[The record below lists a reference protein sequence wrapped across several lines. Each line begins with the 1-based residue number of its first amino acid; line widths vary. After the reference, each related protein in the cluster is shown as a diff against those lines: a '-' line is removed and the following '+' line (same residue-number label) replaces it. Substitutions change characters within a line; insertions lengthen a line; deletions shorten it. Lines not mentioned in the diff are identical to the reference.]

1 MTRFA
6 GSAVDF
12 TPASLSAAGGGSN
25 YSAAADNVSL
35 NDTYAAQRAKAPK
48 YDVLAQQGIT
58 NRSNE
63 RQASMQASADVMGQ
77 GIAAVGQTKSAA
89 LQAEG
94 AIAAAKAQAE
104 GQKSSAMM
112 GGIAKIAG
120 SIIPMLSDESTK
132 TAITPIDSALA
143 KLRELKPVT
152 FYYKSEYGDH
162 TRKHHGFVAQEFS
175 TVLPDATYTDE
186 ATGKM
191 CIDTGDV
198 IGLLVRANQELEGRL
213 TRLEAK
219 SVLQTV

>member
-35 NDTYAAQRAKAPK
+35 NDTYAAQREKAPK
-48 YDVLAQQGIT
+48 YDVLAQQGIA

-94 AIAAAKAQAE
+94 QIAAAKAQAE

-112 GGIAKIAG
+112 GGIASIAG
-120 SIIPMLSDESTK
+120 SLIGLSDESTK

-162 TRKHHGFVAQEFS
+162 TRMHHGFVAQEFS